1 MQKIVKFFVILFLMI
16 PFVVKADSI
25 NFEPVYELDT
35 EIKDDSVYLMISYDG
50 DEIENISFKLAYKN
64 SDITLS
70 SIDSINGFKLVNK
83 EENKKGKYT
92 IVDLSFENEF
102 TQTGKNYAIAEF
114 KVDKTKN
121 ADLFFYDID
130 GLNIKSKFRN
140 KGNILALRKDNDLMV
155 YTKSDIKS
163 NTKIQYMLIDNMYI
177 LIGIGVILLVLFMIL
192 INLPSKNKKSVEN
205 KEVMNNNDDIDTTFY
220 NKDI

>member
-1 MQKIVKFFVILFLMI
+1 MQKIVKFFVLLFLLI

-35 EIKDDSVYLMISYDG
+35 EIKDNSVYLMISYDG

-64 SDITLS
+64 SDITLL

-83 EENKKGKYT
+83 KENKKGKYT

-140 KGNILALRKDNDLMV
+140 KGNILTLRKDNDLMV

-163 NTKIQYMLIDNMYI
+163 NTKIQYLLIDNMYI
-177 LIGIGVILLVLFMIL
+177 LIGIGVILLVLFMIF

-205 KEVMNNNDDIDTTFY
+205 EEVMNNNDDIDTTFY

>member
-1 MQKIVKFFVILFLMI
+1 MQKIVKFFVIIFLMI